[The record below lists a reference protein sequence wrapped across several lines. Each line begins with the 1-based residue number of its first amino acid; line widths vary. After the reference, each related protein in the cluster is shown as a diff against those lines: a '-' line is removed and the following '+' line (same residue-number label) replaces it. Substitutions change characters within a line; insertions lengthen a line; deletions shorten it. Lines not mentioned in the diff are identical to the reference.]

1 MIDYFS
7 VLFKILSSFLSDLFE
22 KYLEYFLR
30 TPWYLRYRIYFL
42 YTVDT
47 EGGDGAANFTELG
60 SDYSEPGK
68 HVWTFDMMS
77 VLACFAFS

>member
-1 MIDYFS
+1 MYLLNGKGFSFDSFS

-22 KYLEYFLR
+22 NYLEYFCA
-30 TPWYLRYRIYFL
+30 PHGIYVTYVFS

-47 EGGDGAANFTELG
+47 GGGDGAANFAKLD

-68 HVWTFDMMS
+68 HV
-77 VLACFAFS
+77 